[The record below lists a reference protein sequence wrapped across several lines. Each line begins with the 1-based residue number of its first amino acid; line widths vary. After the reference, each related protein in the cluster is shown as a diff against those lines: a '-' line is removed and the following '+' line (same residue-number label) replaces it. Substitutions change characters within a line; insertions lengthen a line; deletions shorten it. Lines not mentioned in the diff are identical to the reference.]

1 MDKRSIIYS
10 TLVLAIMVIIGAG
23 MIYFFGRS
31 NVNVPPEQ
39 PDTHKEEIIKTPL
52 DAPLKSSE
60 SIGTSVEG
68 RDIEVYRFGTGKT
81 QLLFVGGIHGGY
93 EWNSVLLAYAFIDY
107 FTEHPENIP
116 QNVTVHIIPSANP
129 DGVFAVMGKEGRFRT
144 EDAELTS
151 SQASGRFNAHAVD
164 LNRNFDCKWK
174 PKSMWQGKEVSAGT
188 EAFSE
193 PEARTIREYVLAQR
207 PDAVVFWH
215 SQSNAVYASEC
226 TEGILPATR
235 TLMQTYAT
243 ASGYKPVDTFDAYPI
258 TGDAEGWLASIGIP
272 AITVELATHKSIE
285 FEKNRAGLEAV
296 FAYYTETLNR

>member
-10 TLVLAIMVIIGAG
+10 TLALAIMVIVGAG
-23 MIYFFGRS
+23 SVYFFKES
-31 NVNVPPEQ
+31 TVNVPPEQ
-39 PDTHKEEIIKTPL
+39 ADTHTEEILKTPP
-52 DAPLKSSE
+52 DASLKSLE
-60 SIGTSVEG
+60 VIGTSVEG

-116 QNVTVHIIPSANP
+116 QNVTISIIPSANP
-129 DGVFAVMGKEGRFRT
+129 DGVYRVLGVVGRFHL
-144 EDAELTS
+144 EDVDLTS
-151 SQASGRFNAHAVD
+151 AQAPGRFNAHTVD

-193 PEARTIREYVLAQR
+193 PEARTIRDYVLAQR

-226 TEGILPATR
+226 TKGILPATR

-243 ASGYKPVDTFDAYPI
+243 ASGYKPVETFDAYPV
-258 TGDAEGWLASIGIP
+258 TGDAEGWLASIDIP

-285 FEKNRAGLEAV
+285 FEKNQAGVNAV
-296 FAYYTETLNR
+296 LHYYEEKK

>member
-10 TLVLAIMVIIGAG
+10 TFVLVIMVIIGAG
-23 MIYFFGRS
+23 IVYLFGRG
-31 NVNVPPEQ
+31 NVNVSPEP
-39 PDTHKEEIIKTPL
+39 PDTHTEEILKTPP
-52 DAPLKSSE
+52 DASLKSSE
-60 SIGTSVEG
+60 IIGTSVEG

-116 QNVTVHIIPSANP
+116 ENVTVSIIPSANP
-129 DGVFAVMGKEGRFRT
+129 DGVYRVLGVAGRFRL
-144 EDAELTS
+144 EDVDLTS
-151 SQASGRFNAHAVD
+151 AQAPGRFNAHTVD

-193 PEARTIREYVLAQR
+193 PEARTIRDYVLAQR

-258 TGDAEGWLASIGIP
+258 TGDAEGWLASIDIP

-285 FEKNRAGLEAV
+285 FEKNQAGVNAMLH
-296 FAYYTETLNR
+296 YYEEKK

>member
-1 MDKRSIIYS
+1 MNKRSIIYS
-10 TLVLAIMVIIGAG
+10 ILALAIMVIIGAG
-23 MIYFFGRS
+23 IVYFFGRS

-39 PDTHKEEIIKTPL
+39 SDTHKEEIIQTPPDVSL
-52 DAPLKSSE
+52 EARK

-68 RDIEVYRFGTGKT
+68 REIEVYRFGTGDT
-81 QLLFVGGIHGGY
+81 HLLFVGGIHGGY

-116 QNVTVHIIPSANP
+116 QNVTVSIIPSANP
-129 DGVFAVMGKEGRFRT
+129 DGVFAVLGKEGRFRS
-144 EDAELTS
+144 EDVDITL
-151 SQASGRFNAHAVD
+151 SQAPGRFNAHAVD

-193 PEARTIREYVLAQR
+193 PEARTIRDYVLTQR

-226 TEGILPATR
+226 TEGILPVTR

-272 AITVELATHKSIE
+272 AITVELATHTSIE
-285 FEKNRAGLEAV
+285 FEKNQAGVNAV
-296 FAYYTETLNR
+296 LHYYEEKK